1 MSNLTGIDISLF
13 DVVVQPIGFDPGP
26 DAAFVAMTPPIQPF
40 DIFVA
45 VPGRSKCPVACVVY
59 VLRMLWVCEP
69 RDDGKGLI
77 AAFWCSWTGDVQ
89 SVNVA
94 RIDGLDNLS
103 SGLGVLC
110 FNGLDD
116 LCHGIE

>member
-1 MSNLTGIDISLF
+1 MLLF
-13 DVVVQPIGFDPGP
+13 DVVVQPISFNPCP

-69 RDDGKGLI
+69 RDDGKDLI
-77 AAFWCSWTGDVQ
+77 AAFRCPWAGDVQ
-89 SVNVA
+89 SVGVA
-94 RIDGLDNLS
+94 RVD
-103 SGLGVLC
+103 
-110 FNGLDD
+110 GLDD
-116 LCHGIE
+116 LSRGGGN

>member
-59 VLRMLWVCEP
+59 VLRVSRVRKP
-69 RDDGKGLI
+69 RDDGHHLL
-77 AAFWCSWTGDVQ
+77 AARRRPWPPDFQ
-89 SVNVA
+89 SVGIA
-94 RIDGLDNLS
+94 GIDGLDDFLPNHPDF
-103 SGLGVLC
+103 G
-110 FNGLDD
+110 
-116 LCHGIE
+116 